1 MTSISN
7 CLRTPPDPSDENLAS
22 PPVVSSSSRR
32 KSGKSKK
39 TTLGSDFPSAI
50 MQLLTGLDDASA
62 GPVLLNRRTR
72 PPSSRKTKTSANKN
86 VEKQERPAG
95 GQSGQNT
102 KQDDMSD
109 MSGSE
114 APPRNYNEDDDM
126 DDDPFESSFLGRHEG
141 PSGMSSTLHALSG
154 TVSGTSSRLRIL
166 LEQLRQKDDPSIQL
180 IALTELSELLL
191 VSTEDNLA
199 GHFSP
204 DTYVK
209 ELVFLMQANDFG
221 EENAEMML
229 LACRC
234 IANMMEALPA
244 STVTVVYSGA
254 VPVLLSKLLEISYM
268 DLAEQALIVS
278 FLATTL
284 ALEVQS
290 D

>member
-1 MTSISN
+1 MTLDAQLIH
-7 CLRTPPDPSDENLAS
+7 
-22 PPVVSSSSRR
+22 
-32 KSGKSKK
+32 
-39 TTLGSDFPSAI
+39 
-50 MQLLTGLDDASA
+50 LLTDLDDASTGA
-62 GPVLLNRRTR
+62 VLLNKRTR
-72 PPSSRKTKTSANKN
+72 PSSSRKATSSANKRDDK
-86 VEKQERPAG
+86 EDGPA

-109 MSGSE
+109 VSGSE
-114 APPRNYNEDDDM
+114 GPPPNYNEDDDM
-126 DDDPFESSFLGRHEG
+126 DDDPFESSFLGRHG
-141 PSGMSSTLHALSG
+141 PPGMSNTLRALSG
-154 TVSGTSSRLRIL
+154 MMSGTSSRLRTL
-166 LEQLRQKDDPSIQL
+166 LERLRQKDDPSIQL

-209 ELVFLMQANDFG
+209 ELVSLMQPNDFG

-244 STVTVVYSGA
+244 STATVVYSGA

-278 FLATTL
+278 FPAIMFN
-284 ALEVQS
+284 LEEV
-290 D
+290 